1 MRSLDFI
8 ISILIV
14 LLINIVIATIVGI
27 AFIRTYCNLNENSNI
42 YCIKN

>member
-1 MRSLDFI
+1 MRSLDFT

-14 LLINIVIATIVGI
+14 LVINIVIATIIGI
-27 AFIRTYCNLNENSNI
+27 GFIRTYCNLNENSNI